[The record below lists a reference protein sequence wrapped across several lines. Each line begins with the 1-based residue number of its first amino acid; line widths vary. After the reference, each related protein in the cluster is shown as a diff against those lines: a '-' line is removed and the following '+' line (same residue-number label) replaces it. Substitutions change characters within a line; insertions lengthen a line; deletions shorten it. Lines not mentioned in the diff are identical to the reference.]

1 MILVG
6 GIPTPLQNMSSS
18 VGLCWDDDI
27 PNWMESQKIPW
38 FQTTKHRMIA
48 QSEEKHQKQMVPVS
62 AACVGIGSSPLA
74 TGLAYPAFLLGFFV
88 LKEIPIQRSKI
99 T

>member
-1 MILVG
+1 
-6 GIPTPLQNMSSS
+6 
-18 VGLCWDDDI
+18 
-27 PNWMESQKIPW
+27 
-38 FQTTKHRMIA
+38 MIA

>member
-1 MILVG
+1 
-6 GIPTPLQNMSSS
+6 
-18 VGLCWDDDI
+18 
-27 PNWMESQKIPW
+27 
-38 FQTTKHRMIA
+38 MIA

-74 TGLAYPAFLLGFFV
+74 TDLAYPKLSFLVSLIFFV